1 MMVINCFINYRDLPS
16 YSDTVHVEV
25 TSAKKRWLAG
35 DDKMGMR
42 MRTVEWEWELVYDSI
57 HGSED
62 CSMGVRVTVW
72 EWEYYYRNV
81 ELSLAMVVWE

>member
-1 MMVINCFINYRDLPS
+1 
-16 YSDTVHVEV
+16 
-25 TSAKKRWLAG
+25 
-35 DDKMGMR
+35 MGMR
-42 MRTVEWEWELVYDSI
+42 MRIVEWEWELVYDSI
-57 HGSED
+57 HESED